1 MVVYDK
7 ITKREIFAKI
17 GKTRSKSATFSRT
30 HALNSM
36 ETLHLSKRF
45 NICENQFNAENCAV
59 SADILQKMFAKAE
72 KLLWEIIQY
81 VLHLDQ

>member
-1 MVVYDK
+1 M
-7 ITKREIFAKI
+7 TKLQREKYLQKLARQEAKMPP
-17 GKTRSKSATFSRT
+17 FSRT

-36 ETLHLSKRF
+36 ETLNLSKRF